1 MEDIE
6 LGNLFVD
13 IESDRAERKAS
24 ASDFKKIRKCICAF
38 ANDLPN
44 HQVPGV
50 LFIGANDDGSCAN
63 LNVTDDLLKKLS
75 EIRSD
80 GTIMPFPSLTV
91 QKKTINGCEI
101 AVIIV
106 DPAYAPPVRFNGR
119 VYIRVGPTTRVA
131 TSEEERRL
139 TEKRRAGDLPYDINP
154 ILSASLE
161 DLNLD
166 RFKTDYL
173 PSAFPADVLEM
184 NDRSIKQQL
193 ASLRFTTPGVD
204 PVPTVLGV
212 LVAGKNPRDFL
223 PGAYIQFLR
232 IEGIH
237 PTDPIKDNKVI
248 DGPLS
253 DLLKR
258 VDDIFK
264 AHVSIATEI
273 TSGDMEIRHPDYP
286 VVAFQQLARNAV
298 MHRVYEGTH
307 APVRITWFYDRIEIN
322 NPGGFFGQVSREN
335 FEDPGITDYRNPHLA
350 EAMKNLG
357 YVQRFGVGIQLA
369 KQAMNDNGN
378 PPLEFNIGDANISV
392 TMRRR

>member
-1 MEDIE
+1 
-6 LGNLFVD
+6 
-13 IESDRAERKAS
+13 
-24 ASDFKKIRKCICAF
+24 
-38 ANDLPN
+38 
-44 HQVPGV
+44 V
-50 LFIGANDDGSCAN
+50 LFIGANDDGTCAN
-63 LNVTDDLLKKLS
+63 IDITDDLLQKLS
-75 EIRSD
+75 HYRSD
-80 GTIMPFPSLTV
+80 GNIQPFPALTV
-91 QKKTINGCEI
+91 QKKILKGCEL

-106 DPAYAPPVRFNGR
+106 EPAFAPPVRFNGR
-119 VYIRVGPTTRVA
+119 VYVRVGPTTRVA
-131 TSEEERRL
+131 TSEDERRL
-139 TEKRRAGDLPYDINP
+139 TEKRRVGDLPYDINP
-154 ILSASLE
+154 IQSASVE

-166 RFKTDYL
+166 WFKTNYL

-212 LVAGKNPRDFL
+212 LVAGNNPRDFL
-223 PGAYIQFLR
+223 PGAYVQFLR
-232 IEGIH
+232 IEGID

-253 DLLKR
+253 DLLKGI
-258 VDDIFK
+258 DDIFK
-264 AHVSIATEI
+264 VHVSIAMDI

-322 NPGGFFGQVSREN
+322 NPGGLFGQVSREN

-369 KQAMNDNGN
+369 KRAMNENGN